1 MTDRF
6 MLPGVGPPAHVR
18 FPGIA
23 KAALDNGLRCGPSS
37 SPAVPVVSVTLV
49 VDTGTASDPADRPG
63 STGLVADLLDEG
75 AGSRNAIELSDA
87 LARIGSHLEIDTAP
101 DATTLSLTTLA
112 RFLPRAM
119 DLLADIM
126 TRPHLSVPDLDRVR
140 ELRVNRLRQ
149 MRRMP
154 GAAGDRALLAALFGS
169 HPYGHGAFGTTR
181 SLEAITADEARA
193 FWSNSFG
200 PARTTLVD
208 RRRRHDRGGARRRAG
223 GVRPLVRRRTGA
235 RDSAAAVGARR
246 RPGASGEPA
255 GVTPVRLAR
264 RPCGP
269 AAAHAGLP
277 PARDH
282 ERDSGRAVHEPDQ
295 SQASRGD
302 GCDLRRA
309 HVIRLPARPAA
320 ALPATPASMPARRRR
335 PSSKSWPSAG
345 PFDRPGSVGA
355 DELGR
360 AKASLTRGY
369 VKHFETAGQLARAAA
384 QIVSFD
390 LDEDEYDRF
399 VPRIDAV
406 TEADIASTA
415 QAFLHPDDSAIVVV
429 GDAARCQKE
438 LASLDR
444 PVDLYE
450 PEF

>member
-23 KAALDNGLRCGPSS
+23 KAALDNGLRVWTIVH
-37 SPAVPVVSVTLV
+37 PAVPVVSLTLV
-49 VDTGTASDPADRPG
+49 LDTGTANDPADRPG
-63 STGLVADLLDEG
+63 LTGLVADLLDEG

-181 SLEAITADEARA
+181 SLEAITADETRA

-200 PARTTLVD
+200 PARTTLVIAGD
-208 RRRRHDRGGARRRAG
+208 VTTEEALDAARVAF
-223 GVRPLVRRRTGA
+223 A
-235 RDSAAAVGARR
+235 HW
-246 RPGASGEPA
+246 SG
-255 GVTPVRLAR
+255 
-264 RPCGP
+264 
-269 AAAHAGLP
+269 
-277 PARDH
+277 
-282 ERDSGRAVHEPDQ
+282 
-295 SQASRGD
+295 
-302 GCDLRRA
+302 
-309 HVIRLPARPAA
+309 
-320 ALPATPASMPARRRR
+320 ATPAPAI
-335 PSSKSWPSAG
+335 PPPPSAPVGGRVRLVNRPGSPQSDLRVGHAG
-345 PFDRPGSVGA
+345 PPRRTPVYHPLVTMNAILGGQFTSRINRKLREAMGVTYGARTSFDFRATGGSFACDASVDAGATAPAIVEILAECRVIRSLGSVGA

-384 QIVSFD
+384 QIVSFE

-406 TEADIASTA
+406 TEADIVSTA